1 MNTVFVVNQ
10 RSTPG
15 CLVQALWFMFV
26 GWWVGSVWVGLAW
39 VAMVTIIGIPLSVKM
54 INKLPK
60 VFALRETDKALI
72 IQQQDGLTV
81 IDIDGKT
88 PQYNIVLRAVYFL
101 LIGWWFTGFW
111 VYFGYFL
118 CLTLIGMPAGFWMFD
133 KAPAI
138 MSLRRSSTN

>member
-1 MNTVFVVNQ
+1 MNTVVVVNQ

-88 PQYNIVLRAVYFL
+88 PQYNL
-101 LIGWWFTGFW
+101 LLH
-111 VYFGYFL
+111 VS
-118 CLTLIGMPAGFWMFD
+118 MPYC
-133 KAPAI
+133 
-138 MSLRRSSTN
+138 